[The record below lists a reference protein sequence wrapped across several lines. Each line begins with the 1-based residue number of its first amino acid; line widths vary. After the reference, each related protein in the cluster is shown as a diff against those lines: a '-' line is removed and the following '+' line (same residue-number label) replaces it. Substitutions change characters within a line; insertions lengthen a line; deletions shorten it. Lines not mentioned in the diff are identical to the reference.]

1 VSTPAPT
8 KAALVAVLAATG
20 AAVASFLA
28 VAAAERVEPRLAGWF
43 LLLFAGL
50 FALRVAGQLVVVLRR
65 PRWLPPMEEWNLMPY
80 RLLLPIQL
88 VFLAVMAWLLRDF
101 LAESGFAVEPSPWFG
116 RFVLGFAAVYAGAM
130 LVRYVV
136 RMRRRPEQRW
146 FGGTI
151 PIVFHWVLA
160 AFLLVLGTYHA
171 SY

>member
-1 VSTPAPT
+1 MSTPAAT
-8 KAALVAVLAATG
+8 KAALLAVLAATATAATAFG
-20 AAVASFLA
+20 AV
-28 VAAAERVEPRLAGWF
+28 VETERVEPRLAGRF
-43 LLLFAGL
+43 LLVFACL

-65 PRWLPPMEEWNLMPY
+65 PRWLPPMEDWNLTPY

-88 VFLAVMAWLLRDF
+88 VILGVMAWLLRDF
-101 LAESGFAVEPSPWFG
+101 LAESGLAVEPSPSFG
-116 RFVLGFAAVYAGAM
+116 GFVVGFAAIYAGAM
-130 LVRYVV
+130 FVRYVV
-136 RMRRRPEQRW
+136 RMQRRPEQRW

>member
-8 KAALVAVLAATG
+8 KAALLAVLAAT
-20 AAVASFLA
+20 AAAATTFVAVAD
-28 VAAAERVEPRLAGWF
+28 AERVDPRLAGRF
-43 LLLFAGL
+43 LLLFACL
-50 FALRVAGQLVVVLRR
+50 FALRVAGQLAVVLRR

-88 VFLAVMAWLLRDF
+88 AFLAVMAWLLRDF
-101 LAESGFAVEPSPWFG
+101 LAESGLAVEPSPWFG

-130 LVRYVV
+130 FVRYVV